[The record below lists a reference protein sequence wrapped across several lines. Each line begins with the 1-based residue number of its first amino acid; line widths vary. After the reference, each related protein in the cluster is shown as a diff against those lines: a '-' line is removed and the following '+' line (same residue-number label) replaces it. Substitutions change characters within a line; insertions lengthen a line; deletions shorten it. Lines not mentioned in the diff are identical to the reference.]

1 MCPDL
6 VNHYV
11 CGSLQSLKLDYFDLY
26 MIHFPVGVIEECGE
40 YCPDPHTNHIAI
52 WKVRSVEFTRIV
64 NILALNNGGNNFQ
77 LN

>member
-1 MCPDL
+1 
-6 VNHYV
+6 
-11 CGSLQSLKLDYFDLY
+11 